1 MTKFEDIKL
10 ITLGNST
17 VGKSSF
23 ITKYIDNS
31 FTFNYTTTLGVDFK
45 QKKIKLKNGKDVRL
59 RIFDTAGQERFK
71 SVSFSFI
78 KKADGVILIYDISD
92 LDSFKAVDNWI
103 KSIRETGKEKLPI
116 ILVGNKCDL
125 SDNKRK
131 ISLVEGQDKA
141 NEFQIPFYETSCKDG
156 INIKEVFEKL
166 VDDIIEK
173 GNKNIMGE
181 FKILNKGKKGKKKEK
196 CC

>member
-1 MTKFEDIKL
+1 MAKIEDIEI
-10 ITLGNST
+10 ITLGNSA

-23 ITKYIDNS
+23 ILKYTDNV
-31 FTFNYTTTLGVDFK
+31 FTLDYLTTLGVDYK
-45 QKKIKLKNGKDVRL
+45 HKKIKLKNGKDVRL

-71 SVSFSFI
+71 SVSASFV
-78 KKADGVILIYDISD
+78 KKADGVILIYDIGEK
-92 LDSFKAVDNWI
+92 DSFEAVDNWI
-103 KSIRETGKEKLPI
+103 KSIREIGKDKLPI

-125 SDNKRK
+125 SDDKRQV
-131 ISLVEGQDKA
+131 SLKEGQDKA
-141 NEFQIPFYETSCKDG
+141 NEFNIPFYETSCKEG

-166 VDDIIEK
+166 IDDIIEK
-173 GNKNIMGE
+173 GNKNLMGE

>member
-1 MTKFEDIKL
+1 MAKIEDIKV
-10 ITLGNST
+10 ITLGNSS
-17 VGKSSF
+17 VGKTSF
-23 ITKYIDNS
+23 LMKYTDNS
-31 FTFNYTTTLGVDFK
+31 FTLTYTTTLGVDFK

-71 SVSFSFI
+71 AVSVSFI

-92 LDSFKAVDNWI
+92 IESFEAVENWI
-103 KSIRETGKEKLPI
+103 KSIREIGKEKLPI

-125 SDNKRK
+125 SDDKRQV
-131 ISLVEGQDKA
+131 SLKEGQDKA
-141 NEFQIPFYETSCKDG
+141 SEFNIPFYETSCKEG

-166 VDDIIEK
+166 IDDIIEK
-173 GNKNIMGE
+173 GSKNINRE
-181 FKILNKGKKGKKKEK
+181 YKILNKGKKKEK

>member
-59 RIFDTAGQERFK
+59 RIFDTAGQERYRA
-71 SVSFSFI
+71 VSASFI
-78 KKADGVILIYDISD
+78 KKADGVILMYDISD
-92 LDSFKAVDNWI
+92 LDSFEAVDNWI
-103 KSIRETGKEKLPI
+103 KSIREIGKEKLPI
-116 ILVGNKCDL
+116 VLVGNKCDL
-125 SDNKRK
+125 SDDERK
-131 ISLVEGQDKA
+131 ISLKEGQDKA

-156 INIKEVFEKL
+156 INIKEALEKL
-166 VDDIIEK
+166 IDDIIEK

-181 FKILNKGKKGKKKEK
+181 FKILNKGKKKEK

>member
-1 MTKFEDIKL
+1 MTKIEDIKL

-23 ITKYIDNS
+23 MIKYIDNS

-92 LDSFKAVDNWI
+92 LDSFEAVDNWI
-103 KSIRETGKEKLPI
+103 KSIREIGKEKLPI
-116 ILVGNKCDL
+116 VLVGNKCDL
-125 SDNKRK
+125 SDDERK
-131 ISLVEGQDKA
+131 ISLKEGQDKA

-156 INIKEVFEKL
+156 INIKEALEKL
-166 VDDIIEK
+166 IDDIIEK

-181 FKILNKGKKGKKKEK
+181 FKILNKGKKKEK

>member
-1 MTKFEDIKL
+1 MTKIEDIKI
-10 ITLGNST
+10 ITLGNSA

-23 ITKYIDNS
+23 ILKYTDNS
-31 FTFNYTTTLGVDFK
+31 FSQEYLSTLGVDYK
-45 QKKIKLKNGKDVRL
+45 HKKIKLKNGKDVRV

-181 FKILNKGKKGKKKEK
+181 FKILNKGKKKEK

>member
-1 MTKFEDIKL
+1 MAKIEDIKV
-10 ITLGNST
+10 ITLGNSS
-17 VGKSSF
+17 VGKTSF
-23 ITKYIDNS
+23 LMKYIDNS
-31 FTFNYTTTLGVDFK
+31 FTLTYTTTLGVDFK

-71 SVSFSFI
+71 AVSVSFI

-92 LDSFKAVDNWI
+92 LESFEAVENWI
-103 KSIRETGKEKLPI
+103 KSIREIGKDNLPI

-125 SDNKRK
+125 SDDKRM
-131 ISLVEGQDKA
+131 ISLKEGQDKA
-141 NEFQIPFYETSCKDG
+141 DEFNIPFYETSCKEG

-166 VDDIIEK
+166 VDDIMEK
-173 GNKNIMGE
+173 GSKNINRE
-181 FKILNKGKKGKKKEK
+181 YKILNKGKKKEK

>member
-1 MTKFEDIKL
+1 MTKIEDIKI
-10 ITLGNST
+10 ITLGNSA

-23 ITKYIDNS
+23 ILKYTDNS
-31 FTFNYTTTLGVDFK
+31 FSQEYLSTLGVDYK
-45 QKKIKLKNGKDVRL
+45 HKKIKLKNGKDVRL
-59 RIFDTAGQERFK
+59 SIFDTAGQERFK

-116 ILVGNKCDL
+116 VLVGNKCDL
-125 SDNKRK
+125 SDDKRK
-131 ISLVEGQDKA
+131 ISLEEGQDKA

-181 FKILNKGKKGKKKEK
+181 FKILNKGKKKEK

>member
-1 MTKFEDIKL
+1 MTKIEDIKI
-10 ITLGNST
+10 ITLGNSA

-23 ITKYIDNS
+23 ILKYTDNS
-31 FTFNYTTTLGVDFK
+31 FSQEYLSTLGVDYK
-45 QKKIKLKNGKDVRL
+45 HKKIKLKNGKDVRL

-125 SDNKRK
+125 SDNERK

-141 NEFQIPFYETSCKDG
+141 DEFQIPFYETSCKDG

-181 FKILNKGKKGKKKEK
+181 FKILNKGKKKEK

>member
-59 RIFDTAGQERFK
+59 RIFDTAGQERYRA
-71 SVSFSFI
+71 VSASFI

-92 LDSFKAVDNWI
+92 LDSFEAVDNWI
-103 KSIRETGKEKLPI
+103 KSIREIGKEKLPI
-116 ILVGNKCDL
+116 VLVGNKCDL
-125 SDNKRK
+125 SDDERK
-131 ISLVEGQDKA
+131 ISLKEGQDKA

-156 INIKEVFEKL
+156 INIKEALEKL
-166 VDDIIEK
+166 IDDIIEK

-181 FKILNKGKKGKKKEK
+181 FKILNKGKKKEK

>member
-1 MTKFEDIKL
+1 MAKIEDIKV
-10 ITLGNST
+10 ITLGNSS
-17 VGKSSF
+17 VGKTSF
-23 ITKYIDNS
+23 LMKYIDNS
-31 FTFNYTTTLGVDFK
+31 FTLTYTTTLGVDFK

-71 SVSFSFI
+71 AVSVSFI

-92 LDSFKAVDNWI
+92 IESFEAVENWL
-103 KSIRETGKEKLPI
+103 KSIREIGKDKLPI

-125 SDNKRK
+125 SDDKRM
-131 ISLVEGQDKA
+131 ISLKEGQDKA
-141 NEFQIPFYETSCKDG
+141 DEFNIPFYETSCKEG

-166 VDDIIEK
+166 IDDIIEK
-173 GNKNIMGE
+173 GNKNLMGE

>member
-1 MTKFEDIKL
+1 MTKIEDIKI
-10 ITLGNST
+10 ITLGNSA

-23 ITKYIDNS
+23 ILKYTDNS
-31 FTFNYTTTLGVDFK
+31 FSQEYLSTLGVDYK
-45 QKKIKLKNGKDVRL
+45 HKKIKLKNGKDVRL
-59 RIFDTAGQERFK
+59 RIFDTAGQERYRA
-71 SVSFSFI
+71 VSASFI

-125 SDNKRK
+125 SDDERK
-131 ISLVEGQDKA
+131 ISLKEGQDKA
-141 NEFQIPFYETSCKDG
+141 DEFQIPFYETSCKDG
-156 INIKEVFEKL
+156 INIKEALEKL
-166 VDDIIEK
+166 IDDIIEK

-181 FKILNKGKKGKKKEK
+181 FKILNKGKKKEK

>member
-1 MTKFEDIKL
+1 MTKIEDIKI
-10 ITLGNST
+10 ITLGNSA

-23 ITKYIDNS
+23 ILKYTDNS
-31 FTFNYTTTLGVDFK
+31 FSQEYLSTLGVDYK
-45 QKKIKLKNGKDVRL
+45 HKKIKLKNGKDVRV

-116 ILVGNKCDL
+116 VLVGNKCDL
-125 SDNKRK
+125 SDDERK
-131 ISLVEGQDKA
+131 ISLKEGQDKA

-173 GNKNIMGE
+173 GNKNIRGE
-181 FKILNKGKKGKKKEK
+181 FKILNKGKKKEK

>member
-1 MTKFEDIKL
+1 MTKIEDIKL

-59 RIFDTAGQERFK
+59 RIFDTAGQERYRA
-71 SVSFSFI
+71 VSASFI

-92 LDSFKAVDNWI
+92 LDSFEAVDNWI
-103 KSIRETGKEKLPI
+103 KSIKEIGKEKLPI
-116 ILVGNKCDL
+116 VLVGNKCDL
-125 SDNKRK
+125 SDDERK
-131 ISLVEGQDKA
+131 ISLKEGQDKA
-141 NEFQIPFYETSCKDG
+141 IEFQIPFYETSCKDG

-166 VDDIIEK
+166 IDDIIEK

-181 FKILNKGKKGKKKEK
+181 FKILNKGKKKEK
-196 CC
+196 CS

>member
-59 RIFDTAGQERFK
+59 RIFDTAGQERYRA
-71 SVSFSFI
+71 VSASFI
-78 KKADGVILIYDISD
+78 KKADGVILMYDISD
-92 LDSFKAVDNWI
+92 LDSFEAVDNWI
-103 KSIRETGKEKLPI
+103 KSIREIGKEKLPI
-116 ILVGNKCDL
+116 VLVGNKCDL
-125 SDNKRK
+125 SDDERK
-131 ISLVEGQDKA
+131 ISLKEGQDKA

-181 FKILNKGKKGKKKEK
+181 FKILNKGKKKEK

>member
-1 MTKFEDIKL
+1 MAKIEDIKI
-10 ITLGNST
+10 ITLGNSA

-23 ITKYIDNS
+23 ILKYTDNVFS
-31 FTFNYTTTLGVDFK
+31 LDYLTTLGVDYK
-45 QKKIKLKNGKDVRL
+45 HKKIKLKNGKDVRL

-71 SVSFSFI
+71 SVSASFI
-78 KKADGVILIYDISD
+78 KKADGVILIYDIGEK
-92 LDSFKAVDNWI
+92 DSFEAVDNWI
-103 KSIRETGKEKLPI
+103 KSIREIGKDKLPI

-125 SDNKRK
+125 SDDKRM
-131 ISLVEGQDKA
+131 ISLKEGQDKA
-141 NEFQIPFYETSCKDG
+141 NEFNIPFYETSCKEG

-166 VDDIIEK
+166 IDDIIEK
-173 GNKNIMGE
+173 GNKNLMGE

>member
-1 MTKFEDIKL
+1 MAKIEDIKI
-10 ITLGNST
+10 ITLGNSA

-23 ITKYIDNS
+23 ILKYTDNVFS
-31 FTFNYTTTLGVDFK
+31 LDYLTTLGVDYK
-45 QKKIKLKNGKDVRL
+45 HKKIKLKNGKDVRL

-71 SVSFSFI
+71 SVSASFV
-78 KKADGVILIYDISD
+78 KKVDGVILIYDIGEK
-92 LDSFKAVDNWI
+92 DSFEAVDNWI
-103 KSIRETGKEKLPI
+103 KSIREIGKDKLPI

-125 SDNKRK
+125 SDDKRQV
-131 ISLVEGQDKA
+131 SLKEGQDKA
-141 NEFQIPFYETSCKDG
+141 NEFNIPFYETSCKEG

-166 VDDIIEK
+166 IDDIIEK
-173 GNKNIMGE
+173 GNKNLMGE

>member
-1 MTKFEDIKL
+1 MAKIEDIKI
-10 ITLGNST
+10 ITLGNSA

-23 ITKYIDNS
+23 ILKYTDNVFS
-31 FTFNYTTTLGVDFK
+31 FDYLTTLGVDYK
-45 QKKIKLKNGKDVRL
+45 HKKIKLKNGKDVRL

-71 SVSFSFI
+71 SVSASFI
-78 KKADGVILIYDISD
+78 KKADGVILIYDIGEK
-92 LDSFKAVDNWI
+92 DSFEAVDNWI
-103 KSIRETGKEKLPI
+103 KSIREIGKDKLPI

-125 SDNKRK
+125 SDDKRM
-131 ISLVEGQDKA
+131 ISLKEGQDKA
-141 NEFQIPFYETSCKDG
+141 NEFNIPFYETSCKEG

-166 VDDIIEK
+166 IDDIIEK
-173 GNKNIMGE
+173 GNKNLMGE

>member
-1 MTKFEDIKL
+1 MAKIEDIKI
-10 ITLGNST
+10 ITLGNSA

-23 ITKYIDNS
+23 ILKYTDNVFS
-31 FTFNYTTTLGVDFK
+31 LDYLTTLGVDYK
-45 QKKIKLKNGKDVRL
+45 HKKIKLKNGKDVRL

-71 SVSFSFI
+71 SVSASFI
-78 KKADGVILIYDISD
+78 KKADGVILIYDIGEK
-92 LDSFKAVDNWI
+92 DSFEAVENWI
-103 KSIRETGKEKLPI
+103 KSIREIGKDKLPI

-125 SDNKRK
+125 SDDKRQV
-131 ISLVEGQDKA
+131 SLKEGQDKA
-141 NEFQIPFYETSCKDG
+141 NEFNIPFYETSCKEG

-166 VDDIIEK
+166 IDDIIEK
-173 GNKNIMGE
+173 GNKNLMGE

>member
-1 MTKFEDIKL
+1 MAKIEDIKI
-10 ITLGNST
+10 ITLGNSA

-23 ITKYIDNS
+23 ILKYTDNVFS
-31 FTFNYTTTLGVDFK
+31 LDYLTTLGVDYK
-45 QKKIKLKNGKDVRL
+45 HKKIKLKNGKDVRL

-71 SVSFSFI
+71 SVSASFV
-78 KKADGVILIYDISD
+78 KKADGVILIYDIGEK
-92 LDSFKAVDNWI
+92 DSFEAVDNWI
-103 KSIRETGKEKLPI
+103 KSIREIGKDKLPI

-125 SDNKRK
+125 SDDKRM
-131 ISLVEGQDKA
+131 ISLKEGQDKA
-141 NEFQIPFYETSCKDG
+141 NEFNIPFYETSCKEG

-166 VDDIIEK
+166 IDDIIEK
-173 GNKNIMGE
+173 GNKNLMGE

>member
-1 MTKFEDIKL
+1 MAKIEDIKV
-10 ITLGNST
+10 ITLGNSS
-17 VGKSSF
+17 VGKTSF
-23 ITKYIDNS
+23 LMKYIDNS
-31 FTFNYTTTLGVDFK
+31 FTLTYTTTLGVDFK

-71 SVSFSFI
+71 AVSVSFI

-92 LDSFKAVDNWI
+92 IESFEAVENWI
-103 KSIRETGKEKLPI
+103 KSIREIGKEKLPI

-125 SDNKRK
+125 SDDKRM
-131 ISLVEGQDKA
+131 ISLKEGQDKA
-141 NEFQIPFYETSCKDG
+141 DEFNIPFYETSCKEG

-166 VDDIIEK
+166 IDDIIEK
-173 GNKNIMGE
+173 GSKNINRE
-181 FKILNKGKKGKKKEK
+181 YKILNKGKKKEK